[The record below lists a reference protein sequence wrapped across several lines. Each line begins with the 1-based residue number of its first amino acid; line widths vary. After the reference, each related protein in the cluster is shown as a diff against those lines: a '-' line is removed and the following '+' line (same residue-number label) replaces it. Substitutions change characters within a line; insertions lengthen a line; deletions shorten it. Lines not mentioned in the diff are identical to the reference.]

1 MITVGRGAPPSSPAP
16 SCPIAPERAIIG
28 AMSLARSL
36 LLWGA
41 RSAWL
46 EAQMRRRAFARTAVR
61 RFMPGED
68 LAAALAASAD
78 LAAHGMTG
86 TVLTQLGENLSH
98 PSEAE
103 AVRRHYLTVLDEVRA
118 RALPAQVSVK
128 LTQLGL
134 DFDVNGCVAAL
145 ESLVERA
152 APDRVWIDMEDSRY
166 TDVTLDVF
174 RRARARHENVGLC
187 LQAYLRRT
195 PADLEGLL
203 PDNPAIRLVKGAYA
217 EPPERAYPR
226 KRDTDAA
233 YAKLAARLI
242 AHAAEA
248 GAPAPV
254 LGTHDGQLTADV
266 LRRAEAAGLA
276 RSACE
281 VHMLYGI
288 RVADQQ
294 RLARAGHTVRVL
306 ISYGSAWFRWYMR
319 RLAERPANV
328 WFVLRSAF

>member
-1 MITVGRGAPPSSPAP
+1 
-16 SCPIAPERAIIG
+16 
-28 AMSLARSL
+28 MSLARSL
-36 LLWGA
+36 LLWGS

-46 EAQMRRRAFARTAVR
+46 EAQMRRRAFARRAVR

-68 LAAALAASAD
+68 LEAALAASAD
-78 LAAHGMTG
+78 LAKRGMTG
-86 TVLTQLGENLSH
+86 TVLTQLGENLSQR
-98 PSEAE
+98 SEAD
-103 AVRRHYLTVLDEVRA
+103 AVRRHYLGVLDQIAA

-134 DFDVNGCVAAL
+134 DFDVDGCVAAL
-145 ESLVERA
+145 ESLAGRA
-152 APDRVWIDMEDSRY
+152 APGLIWVDMEDSHY
-166 TDVTLDVF
+166 TDGTLDVF
-174 RRARARHENVGLC
+174 RRARSRHANVGLC

-195 PADLEGLL
+195 PADLASLL
-203 PDNPAIRLVKGAYA
+203 PLNPVIRIVKGAYA
-217 EPPERAYPR
+217 EPPEQAFPR

-233 YAKLAARLI
+233 YLTIASQLIEHAART
-242 AHAAEA
+242 

-254 LGTHDGQLTADV
+254 LGTHDGRLIAELQ
-266 LRRAEAAGLA
+266 RRAEAAGLP

-288 RVADQQ
+288 RVAEQE
-294 RLARAGHTVRVL
+294 RLTRAGFAVRVL
-306 ISYGSAWFRWYMR
+306 ISYGTAWFRWYMR